1 MSHHEGLLLS
11 TATAPANAQ
20 TAAESTPH
28 GGTPIMTHRQILLV
42 IFALMGGMFLASLD
56 QTIVGTAIRTI
67 GDDLHGLNDQAWV
80 TTAYLITS
88 TIAVPIYGKL
98 SDIFGRRPLYI
109 FGIVVFLLGSL
120 ASSFSTSMFML
131 AGFRAF
137 QGIGAGALMS
147 LPLAIMGDMLAP
159 RERAKYQGYF
169 LAVFGVSSVIG
180 PLIGGLFAGANQ
192 ILFITGWR
200 WVFLVNIPIGIAA
213 LLMVLAFLHLPK
225 FTATAKPRIDWFG
238 AAAVIV
244 TLVPILL
251 VAEEGRTWGWG
262 SAISITL
269 YIIAAVGLV
278 SFILIERY
286 MKADALI
293 PLALFRSRPFSMSIV
308 LGILI
313 GFGMFGALLTL
324 PLYLQI
330 VFGLS
335 PTASGFATLPLMG
348 GLLIASIG
356 SGQIISRTGKYGIFP
371 ITGTIFLG
379 AGYFTLTFL
388 TYDKPLWFI
397 FIAMFLI
404 GLGLGQTMQTLT
416 MAGQNA
422 VQPTEMGVATGAST
436 FFRQIGGTLGV
447 AVLLSV
453 LFAAL
458 PGNVLTATADKATLS
473 SALTAAVT
481 PSIADAP
488 KNTAIMK
495 QLWTPI
501 VKPLESGIQTQL
513 TAGATK
519 AKAAA
524 VAAVTTQVTA
534 AIDKQVAS
542 GAIPAAAAPGIIATQ
557 VAAAT
562 PTAQAA
568 ALAAVAKAAHATVTD
583 GTVTVDWSNATQR
596 SYWVDKLTPTLSKE
610 ITKKNSSSTGSSS
623 SSVSDTSF
631 LNGATPSL
639 SKPFKVGFNTSVIQ
653 IYWIGLGVI
662 LAAFVLSLF
671 FRVPPMRTRS
681 ALQQR
686 ADEGGT
692 TATGRIKVSA

>member
-1 MSHHEGLLLS
+1 MS
-11 TATAPANAQ
+11 TATAPATAQ

-28 GGTPIMTHRQILLV
+28 GGKPIMTHRQILLV
-42 IFALMGGMFLASLD
+42 IYGLMAGMFLSSLD

-88 TIAVPIYGKL
+88 TITVPIYGKL
-98 SDIFGRRPLYI
+98 SDIFGRRGLYI
-109 FGIVVFLLGSL
+109 FGIVVFLVGSL

-137 QGIGAGALMS
+137 QGLGAGALMS
-147 LPLAIMGDMLAP
+147 LPLAIMGDILAP

-200 WVFLVNIPIGIAA
+200 WVFLINIPIGIIA

-225 FTATAKPRIDWFG
+225 FVAAHKPRIDWFG

-244 TLVPILL
+244 TLVPVLL

-262 SAISITL
+262 SAGSIAC
-269 YIIAAVGLV
+269 YIIAAVGLL
-278 SFILIERY
+278 SFILIERA
-286 MKADALI
+286 MGSDAII
-293 PLALFRSRPFSMSIV
+293 PLALFKSRTFSMATI
-308 LGILI
+308 LGVLI

-335 PTASGFATLPLMG
+335 PTNSGLASLPLMV

-356 SGQIISRTGKYGIFP
+356 SGQIISRTGKYRIFP
-371 ITGTIFLG
+371 VTGTIVLA
-379 AGYFTLTFL
+379 AGYLVLTFL
-388 TYDKPLWFI
+388 TYDKPLWYI

-404 GLGLGQTMQTLT
+404 GLGLGQMMQTLT
-416 MAGQNA
+416 LASQNA
-422 VQPTEMGVATGAST
+422 VLPTQMGVATGAST

-458 PGNVLTATADKATLS
+458 PGNIVTASTDKSTLTS
-473 SALTAAVT
+473 GLTAALT

-488 KNTAIMK
+488 KNKAIMK
-495 QLWTPI
+495 QIWT
-501 VKPLESGIQTQL
+501 K
-513 TAGATK
+513 
-519 AKAAA
+519 
-524 VAAVTTQVTA
+524 QVTPLKAGIA
-534 AIDKQVAS
+534 AKLAPANAQIAS
-542 GAIPAAAAPGIIATQ
+542 IPAGP
-557 VAAAT
+557 VRD
-562 PTAQAA
+562 A
-568 ALAAVAKAAHATVTD
+568 ALAKIAKTAHASVIN
-583 GTVTVDWSNATQR
+583 GTVQVDWSNASER
-596 SYWVDKLTPTLSKE
+596 NYYVSKSVPTILESL
-610 ITKKNSSSTGSSS
+610 KKVKTSSS
-623 SSVSDTSF
+623 SGSISDTSF
-631 LNGATPSL
+631 LNGATPALTKS
-639 SKPFKVGFNTSVIQ
+639 FKVGFNASVIS

-662 LAAFVLSLF
+662 LLAFVLSIF
-671 FRVPPMRTRS
+671 FKVPPLRKTS

-686 ADEGGT
+686 ADESGT
-692 TATGRIKVSA
+692 TETGRIRTAPQA

>member
-1 MSHHEGLLLS
+1 LS
-11 TATAPANAQ
+11 IATAPSSAQ
-20 TAAESTPH
+20 PAASAPHESK
-28 GGTPIMTHRQILLV
+28 PIMSHRQILLV
-42 IFALMGGMFLASLD
+42 IYGLMAGMFLASLD

-120 ASSFSTSMFML
+120 ASSFSQSMFEL

-147 LPLAIMGDMLAP
+147 LPLAIMGDILAP

-169 LAVFGVSSVIG
+169 LAVFGISSVVG

-192 ILFITGWR
+192 ILWITGWR
-200 WVFLVNIPIGIAA
+200 WVFLVNIPIGIIA

-225 FTATAKPRIDWFG
+225 FSKAGKPRIDWWG
-238 AAAVIV
+238 AATVIT
-244 TLVPILL
+244 TLVPVLL
-251 VAEEGRTWGWG
+251 VAEEGRTWGWTSAG
-262 SAISITL
+262 SIAC
-269 YIIAAVGLV
+269 YIVGGVSLIA
-278 SFILIERY
+278 FILIERY
-286 MKADALI
+286 MKADAII
-293 PLALFRSRPFSMSIV
+293 PLSLFRSRTFSMATILGV
-308 LGILI
+308 LV

-335 PTASGFATLPLMG
+335 PTNSGLASLPLMV

-356 SGQIISRTGKYGIFP
+356 SGQIISRTGKYRIFP
-371 ITGTIFLG
+371 VTGTIVL
-379 AGYFTLTFL
+379 ASGYLVLTFL

-404 GLGLGQTMQTLT
+404 GLGLGQMMQTLT
-416 MAGQNA
+416 LASQNS
-422 VQPTEMGVATGAST
+422 VEPHQMGVATGAST

-458 PGNVLTATADKATLS
+458 PGNVITANENKATITAGLDA
-473 SALTAAVT
+473 ALT
-481 PSIADAP
+481 PSIANAP
-488 KNTAIMK
+488 KNKAIMK
-495 QLWTPI
+495 QIWDADVTKI
-501 VKPLESGIQTQL
+501 KSGVAAKLAPANAQFAKIP
-513 TAGATK
+513 AGPTRDALL
-519 AKAAA
+519 AKAATKGKIS
-524 VAAVTTQVTA
+524 V
-534 AIDKQVAS
+534 ID
-542 GAIPAAAAPGIIATQ
+542 G
-557 VAAAT
+557 
-562 PTAQAA
+562 
-568 ALAAVAKAAHATVTD
+568 ALA
-583 GTVTVDWSNATQR
+583 VDYSNAAQR
-596 SYWVDKLTPTLSKE
+596 DAVVTKVVPSILKE
-610 ITKKNSSSTGSSS
+610 LKTAKPSTNSSTS
-623 SSVSDTSF
+623 SDTSF
-631 LNGATPSL
+631 LNGATPALTKS
-639 SKPFKVGFNTSVIQ
+639 FKVGFNTSVIS

-662 LAAFVLSLF
+662 LVAFILSLF
-671 FRVPPMRTRS
+671 FRVPPLRKTS

-686 ADEGGT
+686 ADEAGT
-692 TATGRIKVSA
+692 TETGRIRTQPEA

>member
-1 MSHHEGLLLS
+1 MS
-11 TATAPANAQ
+11 
-20 TAAESTPH
+20 
-28 GGTPIMTHRQILLV
+28 HRQILLV
-42 IFALMGGMFLASLD
+42 IYGLMAGMFLASLD

-67 GDDLHGLNDQAWV
+67 GDDLNGLNDQAWV

-109 FGIVVFLLGSL
+109 FGIVVFLVGSL

-147 LPLAIMGDMLAP
+147 LPLAIMGDILAP

-169 LAVFGVSSVIG
+169 LAVFGISSVVG

-192 ILFITGWR
+192 ILWITGWR
-200 WVFLVNIPIGIAA
+200 WVFLVNLPIGVIA

-225 FTATAKPRIDWFG
+225 FTAHAKPRIDWFG

-244 TLVPILL
+244 TLVPVLL
-251 VAEEGRTWGWG
+251 VAEEGQTWGWT
-262 SAISITL
+262 SAGA
-269 YIIAAVGLV
+269 IACYALGAIGLV

-286 MKADALI
+286 MKADAII
-293 PLALFRSRPFSMSIV
+293 PLSLFRSRTFSMATI
-308 LGILI
+308 LGVLI

-335 PTASGFATLPLMG
+335 PTNSGLASLPLMV

-356 SGQIISRTGKYGIFP
+356 SGQIISRTGKYRIFP
-371 ITGTIFLG
+371 VTGTIVL
-379 AGYFTLTFL
+379 ASGYLVLTFL

-404 GLGLGQTMQTLT
+404 GLGLGQMMQTLT
-416 MAGQNA
+416 LASQNS
-422 VQPTEMGVATGAST
+422 VLPTQMGVATGAST

-453 LFAAL
+453 LFAVL
-458 PGNVLTATADKATLS
+458 PGNIINANESTSTIS
-473 SALTAAVT
+473 SGLNAALT
-481 PSIADAP
+481 PSVADAS
-488 KNTAIMK
+488 KNAGIMK

-501 VKPLESGIQTQL
+501 VNPIKTSIQQEL
-513 TAGATK
+513 TAGVTK

-524 VAAVTTQVTA
+524 DAAVTSQVTA
-534 AIDKQVAS
+534 AVNKEVSAGIVPQAEAS
-542 GAIPAAAAPGIIATQ
+542 GIIAQQ

-562 PTAQAA
+562 PAAETTAVAS
-568 ALAAVAKAAHATVTD
+568 VAKAAHASVVAGSVEVNWSDSSQRNFYVSKVTPSVVKELKKGD
-583 GTVTVDWSNATQR
+583 TNAKT
-596 SYWVDKLTPTLSKE
+596 
-610 ITKKNSSSTGSSS
+610 SSS
-623 SSVSDTSF
+623 SSISDTSF
-631 LNGATPSL
+631 LNGATPAL
-639 SKPFKVGFNTSVIQ
+639 TKAFKVGFNASVIS

-662 LAAFVLSLF
+662 LLAFIITLF
-671 FRVPPMRTRS
+671 FRVPPLRKTS

-686 ADEGGT
+686 ADEGGVT
-692 TATGRIKVSA
+692 ETGRIKTQPQA